1 MVMQGIEK
9 TFFHRWDMQLGSDKR
24 QNNSLTQEEA
34 NKLYLDEEYQTYF
47 VEYVGDISEG
57 IKDIDFANLYILN
70 RFFAVL
76 FVKKNMISEVL
87 KRFPQI
93 INLEKSFPFTLLN
106 MDESNEA
113 PDLAALNKGD
123 TTLNGEGV
131 VVGIISTG
139 IDYLNPAFMKEDGGT
154 RIISIW
160 DQSIN
165 ERPLPEAFV
174 FGTEFTM
181 NNINAAIQA
190 SKEGKNP
197 YDIVNHKDEV
207 GYGAATAAII
217 GGKSISDLS
226 KIVSFAPKCEFAIVK
241 LKTPKASSIQMWGL
255 ENYQG
260 NIYDS
265 NDITASFRYF
275 DQLQEKLKKPM
286 VVYIA
291 AGTNLG
297 GHDGGA
303 ISERYIDYLS
313 YNNKLTVVTSTGDQG
328 ASPVHYKGSFLDG
341 ETEKEVQITIS
352 EEQGNI
358 NFFLY
363 FVTPDRVSI
372 GIISPT
378 GESTGKINVNPI
390 NGEIVS
396 VTIGKSII
404 NIQYF
409 TEQRGLTEEKLDQ
422 RIDFFIR
429 NATAGIWKIK
439 IYGDYLINRVYD
451 LWLQQRELLKGN
463 TGFIN
468 ATTDTTL
475 MTPSTANNII
485 VCSSY
490 NQLENKLLP
499 ESGRGFTR
507 DDRIIPTVAV
517 PAKNIESI
525 GLDNK
530 SIVLSGTGVAGTF
543 LTGLITLIFQW
554 GIVLKNDETLYSS
567 KIKSYLIMAAS
578 KVVGQSYPNQETGFG
593 ILNTQSLLKVLSKE
607 TKRSISNKKLS
618 GRNSIENKKGLFINI
633 PEELYER
640 LNTS

>member
-1 MVMQGIEK
+1 MPNIDR
-9 TFFHRWDMQLGSDKR
+9 TFFYKSNREIDNEER
-24 QNNSLTQEEA
+24 QNSLTQEEA
-34 NKLYLDEEYQTYF
+34 NKFYLDEEYQTYF

-57 IKDIDFANLYILN
+57 IKDVDFANLYILN

-76 FVKKNMISEVL
+76 FVKKDMISEVL

-106 MDESNEA
+106 MDESNA
-113 PDLAALNKGD
+113 VPDLAVLNKGD
-123 TTLNGEGV
+123 TPLDGEGV
-131 VVGIISTG
+131 IVGIISTG
-139 IDYLNPAFMKEDGGT
+139 IDYLNPAFMKEDGST

-160 DQSIN
+160 DQSLN
-165 ERPLPEAFV
+165 QGPLPEAFV

-181 NNINAAIQA
+181 NNINNAIKA
-190 SKEGKNP
+190 SKDGKNP

-207 GYGAATAAII
+207 GNGTAAAGII
-217 GGKSISDLS
+217 GGSNVSDPS
-226 KIVSFAPKCEFAIVK
+226 KITSLVPKCEFCIVK
-241 LKTPKASSIQMWGL
+241 LKRPKASSIQMWGL

-275 DQLQEKLKKPM
+275 DELQAKLKKPM

-303 ISERYIDYLS
+303 ISERYIDYLA
-313 YNNKLTVVTSTGDQG
+313 YNNKFTVITSTGDQG
-328 ASPVHYKGSFLDG
+328 ASPVHFKGSFLDG
-341 ETEKEVQITIS
+341 ETEKEVEITIS
-352 EEQGNI
+352 EEQENI

-363 FVTPDRVSI
+363 FVTPDRISI
-372 GIISPT
+372 GITSPT
-378 GESTGKINVNPI
+378 GKSIEKINVNPI
-390 NGEIVS
+390 NGEVVIAA
-396 VTIGKSII
+396 IGESII

-422 RIDFFIR
+422 RIDFFVR

-507 DDRIIPTVAV
+507 DGRIIPTVAV
-517 PAKNIESI
+517 PAKNIEAV
-525 GLDNK
+525 GLSNK
-530 SIVLSGTGVAGTF
+530 PIVISGTGVAGAF
-543 LTGLITLIFQW
+543 LTGLMVLIFQW
-554 GIVLKNDETLYSS
+554 GIVLKNDENLYSS
-567 KIKSYLIMAAS
+567 KIKSYLIMATS
-578 KVVGQSYPNQETGFG
+578 KVIGQSYPNPETGFG
-593 ILNTQSLLKVLSKE
+593 ILYAQNLLEVLRKE
-607 TKRSISNKKLS
+607 TKRNISNKKLS
-618 GRNSIENKKGLFINI
+618 DGNSIENKKGLFINI

-640 LNTS
+640 LNTN